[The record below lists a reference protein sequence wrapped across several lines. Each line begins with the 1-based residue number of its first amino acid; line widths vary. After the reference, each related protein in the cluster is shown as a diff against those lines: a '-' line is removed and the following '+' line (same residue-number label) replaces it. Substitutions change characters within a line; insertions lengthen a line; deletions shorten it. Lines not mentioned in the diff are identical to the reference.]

1 MRERE
6 KQVLETYYYAMTGAK
21 LTGKTAPVTG
31 NPSEWFREEARYYRA
46 LGDEVTASKWD
57 KILRVHTARGSGRI
71 SGQSDP

>member
-21 LTGKTAPVTG
+21 LTGKTVPVTG
-31 NPSEWFREEARYYRA
+31 KPSEWFREQARYYRA

-57 KILRVHTARGSGRI
+57 KQAEMEEAYERGEA
-71 SGQSDP
+71 